1 MELLVIFGA
10 ALTGNALWFIV
21 ARRRNRDRFVRQ
33 LVAAIEGERQV
44 RVQQRFGEDDLE
56 RARR

>member
-10 ALTGNALWFIV
+10 AITGNAVWYIV
-21 ARRRNRDRFVRQ
+21 ARRRNRFMRQ
-33 LVAAIEGERQV
+33 LVAALEPERQE
-44 RVQQRFGEDDLE
+44 RVQSFEEEDDLE